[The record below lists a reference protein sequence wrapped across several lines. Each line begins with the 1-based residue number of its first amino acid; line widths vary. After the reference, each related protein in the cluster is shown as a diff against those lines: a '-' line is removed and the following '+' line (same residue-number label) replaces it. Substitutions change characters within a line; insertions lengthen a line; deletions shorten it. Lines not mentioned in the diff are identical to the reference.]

1 MAMAKS
7 VVVSLTIMALF
18 GAAMAAT
25 YTVGDDAGWTIQGH
39 IDYSKWAE
47 GKQFHVGDTLVFKY
61 NKAMHD
67 VRQVSHE
74 DFQSCNAKAPIEE
87 YTTGM
92 DSITLKMAGHHY
104 FLCGIPGHCQVGQK
118 VEINV
123 LPGASSPGE
132 SPAPSPSHNGSPAP
146 SPSHTESPAPSP
158 GHSGSSTPPSSS
170 GGSSSSTPAEPG
182 EGLSSSTPP
191 PSSSAPSLWS
201 SNFWFAAPGML
212 AVFLTAFAF

>member
-1 MAMAKS
+1 
-7 VVVSLTIMALF
+7 
-18 GAAMAAT
+18 
-25 YTVGDDAGWTIQGH
+25 
-39 IDYSKWAE
+39 
-47 GKQFHVGDTLVFKY
+47 
-61 NKAMHD
+61 MHD

-132 SPAPSPSHNGSPAP
+132 SPGPSPSHNGSPAP
-146 SPSHTESPAPSP
+146 SPGHT
-158 GHSGSSTPPSSS
+158 GSSTPPPSS

-182 EGLSSSTPP
+182 EGSSSSTPP

>member
-1 MAMAKS
+1 MS
-7 VVVSLTIMALF
+7 VPAPENNYIYKYLYFYHSELRRLYNWST
-18 GAAMAAT
+18 
-25 YTVGDDAGWTIQGH
+25 TVFRRIARINN
-39 IDYSKWAE
+39 A
-47 GKQFHVGDTLVFKY
+47 VFKY

-74 DFQSCNAKAPIEE
+74 DFQSCKAKAPIEE

-132 SPAPSPSHNGSPAP
+132 SPAPSPNDNGSPAP

-158 GHSGSSTPPSSS
+158 GHTGSSTPPPSS

-182 EGLSSSTPP
+182 EGSSSSTPP